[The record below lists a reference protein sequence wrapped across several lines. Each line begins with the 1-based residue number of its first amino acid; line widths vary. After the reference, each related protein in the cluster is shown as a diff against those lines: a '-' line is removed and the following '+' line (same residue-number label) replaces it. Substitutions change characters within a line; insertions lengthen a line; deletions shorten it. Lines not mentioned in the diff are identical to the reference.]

1 MQWHKHID
9 TDHLLQFVYLIPYKG
24 SWDHKC
30 DKPLLRR
37 LEIPISLTTWGD
49 ALFIYDEKKYCSIY
63 IRQIKLLEYICG
75 SITRYEFRMALQI
88 WLDYLL
94 YHEWFI
100 VNKDCFDGRVF
111 ETILVSCIIARLF
124 HKLAIS
130 SSKCSRRL
138 YSYTYW
144 DINYLFV
151 RMDAYK
157 PIYFTSTS
165 NMIYLLRKWRYFCGI

>member
-1 MQWHKHID
+1 MQWHKRID

-75 SITRYEFRMALQI
+75 SITRYEFRI
-88 WLDYLL
+88 
-94 YHEWFI
+94 I
-100 VNKDCFDGRVF
+100 VV
-111 ETILVSCIIARLF
+111 TILGPTNMTRLSIISWMLHCKQRLF
-124 HKLAIS
+124 WWTSLWDYFGQLYNCSSLSQIS
-130 SSKCSRRL
+130 NIIFK
-138 YSYTYW
+138 
-144 DINYLFV
+144 
-151 RMDAYK
+151 M
-157 PIYFTSTS
+157 
-165 NMIYLLRKWRYFCGI
+165 